1 MPLSAAEAAPARCAR
16 VTSRSFALEVRLG
29 RRRASGPDG
38 VLLVAAAADSEAAA
52 AWLDE
57 LHSLVREAAATF
69 CPTLPLQALEMATAE
84 LENL

>member
-1 MPLSAAEAAPARCAR
+1 M
-16 VTSRSFALEVRLG
+16 
-29 RRRASGPDG
+29 
-38 VLLVAAAADSEAAA
+38 LLVAAAADSEAAA